1 MRIGRK
7 GGSGKREREGQVDV
21 QEDCLQ
27 TERERLVENGKEG
40 THCLGGG
47 RRRGQRKEMKGF
59 LLDHDSDLQRC
70 PEGGGGGP

>member
-40 THCLGGG
+40 THCLVGG

-59 LLDHDSDLQRC
+59 CWIMIQTYSVALR
-70 PEGGGGGP
+70 GGGGQ